1 MERNQFVQEL
11 CEERS
16 RNEELRQKTSM
27 LEAQVLAKTQ
37 ETQDFSNSL
46 ANKTAEFEQRLSESS
61 VQHQHAMIE
70 LEMQLSLKDQKISD
84 QTDTLELKISSL
96 EAEVERK
103 NAGINEMTM
112 ALAERSQTHAEESA
126 GFAEKLEAARLE
138 IGTLTQTIQSLRS
151 NLDQKNEEVES
162 LVSRLE
168 KREAEMGALL
178 DQNSAECNR
187 KVEELHQ
194 ANEQQV
200 SSLRIELQTAVSS
213 LEAEVERK
221 NADLKAMS
229 MAMSEKTLK
238 HAEERQDFAE
248 KLEAARLEIG
258 TLTQTIQSLGSSL
271 DQKSEEVQ
279 SLVTRLEKREAEM
292 AAAMA
297 QNTSECNRKIMEL
310 QEANEQQL
318 VSLRNELEAE
328 QSKIVDEFSAQI
340 LTLQTEVSERDA
352 EAENLKELIA
362 QKTVKLEE
370 VQVSAASAKSELE
383 EELAKAR
390 SNLDREIENSMVKD
404 EDYKK
409 RLGEMT
415 SQVELLSSK
424 LEESQRNFE
433 SVSSQQAEDYRRK
446 CEEASA
452 LVQTSD
458 ESLAAERSRFV
469 ELRTRAAGLES
480 QLLES
485 RKSETVLA
493 SMLEE
498 KTGEVG
504 QVKHEAEVLGVQ
516 LSDQIRRNGELSAA
530 LEALKQ
536 SHTEKNSELQKLMAR
551 ISDLEGLVKNQREEH
566 DVALRDQCDD
576 LRRRHGNDLE
586 SLASSYEQKISET
599 RRSLEEKIGIL
610 ETEKSSVLEKSEA
623 AAEDSEKRLRKLEE
637 ELESANLRH
646 RDELDRVA
654 AVKDLQIKEISDRAS
669 TLEYE
674 KQTLASEVER
684 LVELAR
690 SHEGLALQ
698 VQEEIS
704 KLRLAHDEVMQR
716 VMTEHESKI
725 QVITNDFTTKISELD
740 LSNQRHVCTI
750 EQLSVALT
758 EKTETLATV
767 EHQAKE
773 VNSDRAQL
781 FDRLQRAEAQE
792 KFIAEKVAD
801 LEKQLQEKGAEIETL
816 SAGLASKASELDL
829 ARQAETTLRR
839 DLETDQA
846 EVQQRLEAHQA
857 KVEAE
862 LSKKNEELSSLAS
875 ELSAK
880 TAAFEELKKS
890 SMEEIAQLRDSIK
903 NDREAALLEQRN
915 RYQKRTEEVRS

>member
-1 MERNQFVQEL
+1 MERNQLVQEL

-16 RNEELRQKTSM
+16 RNEALRQKTSM
-27 LEAQVLAKTQ
+27 LDAQVLAKTQ
-37 ETQDFSNSL
+37 ETQDLSNSL

-70 LEMQLSLKDQKISD
+70 LEMQLSLKDQNISD
-84 QTDTLELKISSL
+84 LTETLELKISSL

-112 ALAERSQTHAEESA
+112 ALAERSQIHAEESA
-126 GFAEKLEAARLE
+126 G
-138 IGTLTQTIQSLRS
+138 
-151 NLDQKNEEVES
+151 
-162 LVSRLE
+162 
-168 KREAEMGALL
+168 
-178 DQNSAECNR
+178 
-187 KVEELHQ
+187 
-194 ANEQQV
+194 
-200 SSLRIELQTAVSS
+200 
-213 LEAEVERK
+213 
-221 NADLKAMS
+221 
-229 MAMSEKTLK
+229 
-238 HAEERQDFAE
+238 FAE

-297 QNTSECNRKIMEL
+297 LNTSECDWKIMEL
-310 QEANEQQL
+310 QHSNEQQL
-318 VSLRNELEAE
+318 VSLRNEFEAE

-390 SNLDREIENSMVKD
+390 SNLDREIENSMVKE
-404 EDYKK
+404 EDFKK

-415 SQVELLSSK
+415 SQVELMSSK

-452 LVQTSD
+452 LVQTSE

-566 DVALRDQCDD
+566 DVTLRDQCDD

-654 AVKDLQIKEISDRAS
+654 AVKDLQIKEIRDRAA
-669 TLEYE
+669 TLESE
-674 KQTLASEVER
+674 NQILSSEVER

-773 VNSDRAQL
+773 VNSDRVQL

-792 KFIAEKVAD
+792 KLIAEKVAD

-890 SMEEIAQLRDSIK
+890 SMEEISQLRDSIK